1 MVRTELAD
9 KLVPREGVPVCPQGR
24 ELFLESGIKCPLL
37 PPSHPAAQEM
47 EAPGQCLVVE
57 DGEDGS
63 QEPLSPGVP
72 GSVSRVTLPVSLHL
86 RPHLTPV
93 S

>member
-9 KLVPREGVPVCPQGR
+9 KLVPREGVPVRPQGR

-47 EAPGQCLVVE
+47 EAPGQSFGVWWWRRGRLE
-57 DGEDGS
+57 ARS
-63 QEPLSPGVP
+63 HRPLGCQAVFV
-72 GSVSRVTLPVSLHL
+72 G
-86 RPHLTPV
+86 
-93 S
+93 